1 MKPLVLIADDDAD
14 VRLLFRMS
22 LQRDGFDVME
32 AADGSQA
39 LACAFQS
46 TPALILLDAMM
57 PYVDGVEVCRQLKA
71 DSRTAAI
78 PVIFVSAKMDLSSRL
93 EKMNLPVAGC
103 LTKPVSLR
111 NLIQFVNTVVSAEV
125 H

>member
-1 MKPLVLIADDDAD
+1 MKPLVLVADDDAD

-22 LQRDGFDVME
+22 LQRNGFDVME

-39 LACAFQS
+39 LDCAVQS
-46 TPALILLDAMM
+46 TPALILLDVMM
-57 PYVDGVEVCRQLKA
+57 PYVDGFEVCRQLKA
-71 DSRTAAI
+71 DSRTASI
-78 PVIFVSAKMDLSSRL
+78 PVIFVSAKVNLSSYL
-93 EKMNLPVAGC
+93 DKLALPVAGY

-111 NLIQFVNTVVSAEV
+111 NLMQSVNAVVFADA

>member
-1 MKPLVLIADDDAD
+1 MKPLVLIADDDPD

-22 LQRDGFDVME
+22 LQRNGFDVME
-32 AADGSQA
+32 AADGSEA
-39 LACAFQS
+39 LDCAFHS

-71 DSRTAAI
+71 DSRTASI
-78 PVIFVSAKMDLSSRL
+78 PVIFVSAKVNLSSYL
-93 EKMNLPVAGC
+93 EKLDLPVAGC

-111 NLIQFVNTVVSAEV
+111 NLMQSVNAVVSAEV